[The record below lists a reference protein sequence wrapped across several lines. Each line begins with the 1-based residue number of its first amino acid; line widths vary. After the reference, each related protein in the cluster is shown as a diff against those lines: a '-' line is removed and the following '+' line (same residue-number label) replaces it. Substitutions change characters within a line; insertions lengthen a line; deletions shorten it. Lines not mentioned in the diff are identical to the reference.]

1 MLSLVKSA
9 GLLCLVIVVVIFV
22 TKLLFKIGLLLLVC
36 AIAYFIFKKSGG
48 SF

>member
-1 MLSLVKSA
+1 MTSFVKSA
-9 GLLCLVIVVVIFV
+9 GLLCLVIVVIIFISKV
-22 TKLLFKIGLLLLVC
+22 LFKIGLLLLIA